1 MWMLPPIEFSIGRMP
16 WETRPCA
23 TEAKT
28 CSNRSHA
35 MTSDPGHALSAAA
48 SLYAPDVP

>member
-1 MWMLPPIEFSIGRMP
+1 MWMLPPIEFSIGSRP
-16 WETRPCA
+16 WDARPSA

-35 MTSDPGHALSAAA
+35 ITSEAGHAFSAAG
-48 SLYAPDVP
+48 SL